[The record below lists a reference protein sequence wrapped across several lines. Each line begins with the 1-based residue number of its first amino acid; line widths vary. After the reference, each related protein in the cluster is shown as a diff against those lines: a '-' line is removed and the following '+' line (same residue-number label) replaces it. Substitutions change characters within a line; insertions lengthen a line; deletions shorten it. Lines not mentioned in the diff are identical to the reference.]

1 MKRQVD
7 VQDLR
12 IGMYISD
19 LDRPW
24 LETPFLFQG
33 FEIRNDEDLE
43 TLRRYCRHVYVLDRD
58 SLGKPGARV
67 PNRPAPA
74 PQAVDAD
81 RDTPAATDS
90 DLLRL
95 TNHPS
100 ARPIYPDRT
109 TVEEEI
115 GRVTDTTRAAHIYCQ
130 QMFEDARLGRGL
142 NVPQAKQLVGE
153 MVDSVLRNPDALTC
167 FTLLKKKDSYTAEH
181 SLRVAV
187 LALVF
192 GRHLGFERD
201 MLHVLGLGALL
212 HDIGKALVPLDILNK
227 PKALDA
233 REIEIMKQHVPW
245 GLELLDGTSGIPRSA
260 LEVVGNHHERYD
272 GHGYMA
278 KLTGA
283 DIGQFGMIGAI
294 ADTYDALTSDR
305 VYRSGSSPHAAL
317 KRMYELRAAA
327 FHPQLAEQFIQCLGI
342 YPVGSIVQLN
352 TREVGV
358 VAGLNRDR
366 RLKPH
371 LVLARRADN
380 TPYPAMPAVN
390 LATRTTRE
398 GKPCEIERV
407 LEPADCGINPAYFLP
422 VPAVS

>member
-1 MKRQVD
+1 MKRQVA

-12 IGMYISD
+12 IGMYVAD

-33 FEIRNDEDLE
+33 FVIRSNEDLD
-43 TLRRYCRHVYVLDRD
+43 TLKRYCQHVYVIDQDQAGRQD
-58 SLGKPGARV
+58 AKT
-67 PNRPAPA
+67 PNRPRSASIGA
-74 PQAVDAD
+74 GESG
-81 RDTPAATDS
+81 DTPVATEN

-100 ARPIYPDRT
+100 ARAIYPDRT
-109 TVEEEI
+109 TVEDEI
-115 GRVTDTTRAAHIYCQ
+115 GRITDTAKVAHAYCH
-130 QMFEDARLGRGL
+130 QMFDNVRLGRGL
-142 NVPQAKQLVGE
+142 NVPQAKQIVGE
-153 MVDSVLRNPDALTC
+153 MVDSILRNPDALTC
-167 FTLLKKKDSYTAEH
+167 FTLLKKKDVYTAEH
-181 SLRVAV
+181 SLRVSV
-187 LALVF
+187 LAMVF

-201 MLHVLGLGALL
+201 MLYVLGLGALL

-227 PKALDA
+227 PKMLDA
-233 REIEIMKQHVPW
+233 REIETMKQHVPW
-245 GLELLDGTSGIPRSA
+245 GLELLDDVSGIPRSS
-260 LEVVGNHHERYD
+260 LEVVRSHHERYD
-272 GHGYMA
+272 GRGYMDRLSGT
-278 KLTGA
+278 K
-283 DIGQFGMIGAI
+283 IGVFGMIGAI

-305 VYRSGSSPHAAL
+305 VYRTGSSPHAAL
-317 KRMYELRAAA
+317 KRMYELRASA
-327 FHPQLAEQFIQCLGI
+327 FHPTLAEQFIQCLGI

-352 TREVGV
+352 TREIGV

-366 RLKPH
+366 RLKPY

-390 LATRTTRE
+390 LSTRATRD

-422 VPAVS
+422 VPAIS